1 VPASSGW
8 LLSEEIDMVSP
19 EILYKLP
26 EAFNSA
32 AAVGMNCIIHFV
44 TSAPAYFIV
53 KDGTCTLMEGD
64 PANADLTVIITDDNL
79 VALLKG
85 RMNPATG
92 LLLGKFKIKGNKG
105 IGIKLKTMFD
115 PAKLR

>member
-1 VPASSGW
+1 MAKPD
-8 LLSEEIDMVSP
+8 L
-19 EILYKLP
+19 LYKLP

-32 AAVGMNCIIHFV
+32 AAAGMDCVIHFV
-44 TSAPAYFIV
+44 TSASAYFIV
-53 KDGTCTLMEGD
+53 KEGVCTLVEGD
-64 PANADLTVIITDDNL
+64 PVSADLTVIISDDNL
-79 VALLKG
+79 VALLTGK
-85 RMNPATG
+85 MNPATG

>member
-1 VPASSGW
+1 MLANPGR
-8 LLSEEIDMVSP
+8 LLSEEKDMVRP
-19 EILYKLP
+19 DILYKLP

-32 AAVGMNCIIHFV
+32 AAAGMNCVIHFV

-53 KDGTCTLMEGD
+53 KEGTCTLVEGE
-64 PANADLTVIITDDNL
+64 PTSADLTVIISDDNL
-79 VALLKG
+79 VALLTGK
-85 RMNPATG
+85 MNPATG
-92 LLLGKFKIKGNKG
+92 LILGKFKIKGNKG